1 MAAQDQ
7 QQSAPPT
14 FAELAKDHYLTVA
27 TCQVL
32 ADSGC
37 DSIPIVLSLLEED
50 MREMQLNIGQC

>member
-14 FAELAKDHYLTVA
+14 FAELTKG
-27 TCQVL
+27 
-32 ADSGC
+32 DSGC